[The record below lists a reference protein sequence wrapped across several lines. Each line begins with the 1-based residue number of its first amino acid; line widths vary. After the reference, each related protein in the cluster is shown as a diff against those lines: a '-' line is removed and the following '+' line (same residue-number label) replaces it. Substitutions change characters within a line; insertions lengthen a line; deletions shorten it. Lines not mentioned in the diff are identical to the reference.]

1 MIEKTSISESDAA
14 ALKILLNRLKDRLG
28 DLLLEAVL
36 FGSKARGDD
45 NPESDID
52 VLIVVGTDSWEI
64 KDQVL
69 GIGADVSL
77 EQDVLFNM
85 FVRPKERW
93 DYMASIRY
101 PLWQS
106 IHQEGL
112 DLLADSES

>member
-1 MIEKTSISESDAA
+1 MIEKISISEADAT
-14 ALKILLNRLKDRLG
+14 ALKILLRRLKDLLG
-28 DLLLEAVL
+28 DLMLEAVL

-45 NPESDID
+45 HSESDID
-52 VLIVVGTDSWEI
+52 VLIVIGADSWEI

-77 EQDVLFNM
+77 EQDVLFNL

-93 DYMASIRY
+93 DYMATIRY

-106 IHQEGL
+106 IHQDGL